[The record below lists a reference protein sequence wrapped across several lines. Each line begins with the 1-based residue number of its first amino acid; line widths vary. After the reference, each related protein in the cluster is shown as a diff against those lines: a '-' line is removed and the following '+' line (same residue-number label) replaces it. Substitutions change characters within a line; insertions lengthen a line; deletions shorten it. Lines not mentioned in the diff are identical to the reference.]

1 MTQEEQLMRKISQ
14 GDREAAE
21 QLVQLL
27 YPELLRYCLW
37 HVPRREEAEDAVQET
52 FLKAIRYYDRYVH
65 RGSCRAFLYR
75 IAANT
80 CIDMQ
85 RRSAAAAAS
94 IEALDELPEECSPL
108 EQVQEDWSFRQRI
121 RSLKPEQQELVLL
134 RFGQQLSL
142 REIAAA
148 TGLPLRTVQSR
159 LRAAL
164 KQLKNQLE
172 QEVSP

>member
-1 MTQEEQLMRKISQ
+1 MTREEQLMDRISR

-21 QLVQLL
+21 ELVQLL

-80 CIDMQ
+80 CIDI
-85 RRSAAAAAS
+85 RRRAAVTAAS
-94 IEALDELPEECSPL
+94 IEALDELPEECAPL
-108 EQVQEDWSFRQRI
+108 ERAQEDWSFRQRI
-121 RSLKPEQQELVLL
+121 RSLRPEQQELVLL
-134 RFGQQLSL
+134 RFGQELSL

-164 KQLKNQLE
+164 KQLKKQLE
-172 QEVSP
+172 QEESP